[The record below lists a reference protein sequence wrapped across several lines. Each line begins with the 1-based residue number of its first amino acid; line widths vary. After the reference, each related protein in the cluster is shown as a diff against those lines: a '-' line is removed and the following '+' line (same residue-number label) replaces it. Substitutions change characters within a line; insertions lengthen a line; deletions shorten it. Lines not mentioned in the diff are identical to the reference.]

1 MSGIQSFEDID
12 AWKKARELT
21 KEIYRV
27 TTATTFSRDFTLSNQ
42 IRRAAISI
50 MSNIAEGYERRGD
63 NEFRRF
69 LIIAK
74 GSLGE
79 VRTQLIIANDV
90 GLLTD
95 EDYSNLSTSAKEV
108 GRMLNG
114 FIKYIAQSV

>member
-1 MSGIQSFEDID
+1 MTGIQSFEDID
-12 AWKKARELT
+12 AWKKARKLT
-21 KEIYRV
+21 KDIYRV

-69 LIIAK
+69 LVIAK

-90 GLLTD
+90 GLLAD
-95 EDYSNLSTSAKEV
+95 EDFQQLSTQAAEV
-108 GRMLNG
+108 GKMLNG
-114 FIKYIAQSV
+114 FIKYISQSF

>member
-1 MSGIQSFEDID
+1 MSVIQSFEDID

-27 TTATTFSRDFTLSNQ
+27 TTATTFSRDFTLCNQ

-50 MSNIAEGYERRGD
+50 MSNIAEGFERRGD

-69 LIIAK
+69 LSIAK

-79 VRTQLIIANDV
+79 LRTQLIIANDV
-90 GLLTD
+90 ELLPD
-95 EDYSNLSTSAKEV
+95 EDFKKLSALALEV
-108 GRMLNG
+108 GRMLSG

>member
-1 MSGIQSFEDID
+1 MSTIQSFEEID

-50 MSNIAEGYERRGD
+50 MSNIAEGFERRGD

-69 LIIAK
+69 LVIAK

-95 EDYSNLSTSAKEV
+95 EDFKNLSASAKEV